1 MVGLGTFVPPTL
13 RAVGNMPVPSVASSV
28 LLGREPEIA
37 ELDEALA
44 LAAEGISQIV
54 LVGGDAG
61 IGKTT
66 LVVDLEHRAPGLG
79 FTVAVGHG
87 LDLEAGIPFAPV
99 VEAVRSL
106 LGGVDDFE
114 LRPSARRMLT
124 LLDPEAPRSREAL
137 HVLDDLTAV
146 VHEAAAAGPV
156 LLVLEDMHWAD
167 RSTQGFAATLSR
179 TARGALLLVLT
190 FRSDEL
196 HRRHPF
202 RRTATE
208 IGRVPGARR
217 VDLAGLDRDS
227 IASIVAAH
235 TDGPP
240 DPAWVESVL
249 ARSEGNPLYAEE
261 LLTATQEAVPGHLSD
276 LLLDRIDALKEGPR
290 GLLRVASVNGTR
302 LDTETLGDLAGLD
315 QTQMEGYLREA
326 LDANVLRQAGDH
338 LEFRH
343 PLLREV
349 AYDDLMPDE
358 RTRTHARLAEILQAR
373 VDGDPDPGL
382 ATLSRLA
389 FHWNAAHDL
398 PHTLAA
404 SVRAGLVAKRLGAAE
419 AVTQFERALSLWD
432 RVPDAVS
439 VAGRPQ
445 AELVVLLAESAVEQ
459 DDEERWRALVHTAVG
474 MLGPE
479 PDRLL
484 ASRVYS
490 AFVPVSREGDAIG
503 KEEAIRLAVEYAGDS
518 PTEEL
523 ARAWNAQSL
532 YLNRHAHFAGSLEAA
547 QRATDAATKAGSAQ
561 AEMDALYL
569 GSLSQYYLGHITV
582 ALAGMERAEAVGRAA
597 GLVAQVLGGLLPVQ
611 YMEAGQIDRGLSVA
625 SAGFEEGMALG
636 LPLQG
641 TVCGGAALLALL
653 WRGRLDEAEHRLEE
667 LRELGLPAY
676 NDRWG
681 VPRAELLLARG
692 DTHAAT
698 PLVRDVAA
706 YAQQIGR
713 TPWDTEVLTKLK
725 LEAMTDDQPGALET
739 AASYLAQLDDCDSP
753 LTSAGAARIGFHALC
768 LGRPTTWTRTEE
780 LRDRAGHQLQRAR
793 AGLTDEWQPTYHGV
807 QLALAEAY
815 AARYAEEPAVAQFRD
830 ATILADPFGAYFA
843 LEPRLN
849 LATEMLAHGARDEGR
864 ELLVACW
871 GTAHDMG
878 ARDIERR
885 AVRLATRTRVP
896 LPPSAAPQGPLGR
909 LTPRER
915 EVLDLLATGATNK
928 TIAETLFITEKT
940 ASVHV
945 SNLLAKLG
953 VTNRGAA
960 AALPEIWSAD
970 RHASARLL

>member
-1 MVGLGTFVPPTL
+1 MADLGTFASSTP
-13 RAVGNMPVPSVASSV
+13 RAVDSMPVQSGTLPL
-28 LLGREPEIA
+28 LLGRDRDVA
-37 ELDEALA
+37 ELGEALG
-44 LAAEGISQIV
+44 LAEQGAPQVV

-66 LVVDLEHRAPGLG
+66 LVGDLERRAGELG
-79 FTVAVGHG
+79 FSVATGHC
-87 LDLEAGIPFAPV
+87 LDLEAGISFAPV

-106 LGGVDDFE
+106 LDGLSGLGGLED
-114 LRPSARRMLT
+114 LQSRPSARRMLG
-124 LLDPEAPRSREAL
+124 LLDPEAPRSGEGFQ
-137 HVLDDLTAV
+137 VLDDLTAAV
-146 VHEAAAAGPV
+146 LEAAAAGPV
-156 LLVLEDMHWAD
+156 VLVLEDMHWAD
-167 RSTQGFAATLSR
+167 RSTQDFAAALSR
-179 TARGALLLVLT
+179 TARGRLLLVLT

-196 HRRHPF
+196 HRRHPL
-202 RRTATE
+202 RKTLTE
-208 IGRVPGARR
+208 ISRTPGSRR
-217 VDLAGLDRDS
+217 VDLGGLGRVDIAG
-227 IASIVAAH
+227 IVAAH
-235 TDGPP
+235 IEGPP
-240 DPAWVESVL
+240 DPAVVGSVL

-261 LLTATQEAVPGHLSD
+261 LLAATDQPGVPGHLAD
-276 LLLDRIDALKEGPR
+276 LLLARIDALDQGPR
-290 GLLRVASVNGTR
+290 MLLRVASVNGTR

-326 LDANVLRQAGDH
+326 LDANVLRQAVDH

-419 AVTQFERALSLWD
+419 AITQFERALSLWD

-439 VAGRPQ
+439 VAGHPQ
-445 AELVVLLAESAVEQ
+445 AELVVLLAESAGEQ
-459 DDEERWRALVHTAVG
+459 DDEERWRALVRTAVG
-474 MLGPE
+474 MLGAE

-503 KEEAIRLAVEYAGDS
+503 KEEALRLAIEYAGDS

-523 ARAWNAQSL
+523 AHARNAESL
-532 YLNRHAHFAGSLEAA
+532 YLNRHAHFAASLEAA

-561 AEMDALYL
+561 AEMGALYL
-569 GSLSQYYLGHITV
+569 GSLSQYYLGHIAD

-597 GLVAQVLGGLLPVQ
+597 GLVAQVLGGFLPVQ
-611 YMEAGQIDRGLSVA
+611 YMEAGQIDRGLSMA

-692 DTHAAT
+692 DTDAAT
-698 PLVRDVAA
+698 PLVHDVAA
-706 YAQQIGR
+706 YAQQVGR

-793 AGLTDEWQPTYHGV
+793 AGLTDQWQPTYHGV

-815 AARYAEEPAVAQFRD
+815 AVRYAGEPAVAQFRE

-849 LATEMLAHGARDEGR
+849 LATELLAHGGRDEGR
-864 ELLVACW
+864 ELLVESW
-871 GTAHDMG
+871 STAHDMG
-878 ARDIERR
+878 AHDLERR
-885 AVRLATRTRVP
+885 ALRLATRTRVP
-896 LPPSAAPQGPLGR
+896 LPRSTAPEGPLSR

-928 TIAETLFITEKT
+928 AIAETLFITEKT

-945 SNLLAKLG
+945 SNLLPKLG
-953 VTNRGAA
+953 VTNRGEA
-960 AALPEIWSAD
+960 AAL
-970 RHASARLL
+970 ARDLVG